1 MQIELGN
8 KYLHIQGF
16 VSPTTI
22 EQIAGSSKQQ
32 PGTYW
37 FFVEYAPVAYP
48 KGTTFH
54 IIIDD
59 TSKKMIPG
67 FYSMR
72 LLDIVD
78 QFGYHQPEISEG
90 WKTICQFAIESLPP
104 VMTVLPEL
112 KTWKHNPNGVKFVN
126 FSDITVQDENTFTK
140 KIYMLVLD
148 DIISWAMHADPV
160 NRKEFAHSF
169 QNIINAH
176 KDEMQ
181 EKASPDFVRKVEDTL
196 HSI

>member
-1 MQIELGN
+1 MQIELEN

-16 VSPTTI
+16 VSPETLG
-22 EQIAGSSKQQ
+22 QMAGNITQQ
-32 PGTYW
+32 QGTYW
-37 FFVEYAPVAYP
+37 FFVEYAPATYS
-48 KGTTFH
+48 KGATFH

-59 TSKKMIPG
+59 AGKKMIPE
-67 FYSMR
+67 FYNMR
-72 LLDIVD
+72 LLEIVD

-90 WKTICQFAIESLPP
+90 WKTICQFAIDSLPP
-104 VMTVLPEL
+104 VMTTLPEL

-126 FSDITVQDENTFTK
+126 LSDITVQDENAFTK

-148 DIISWAMHADPV
+148 DIISWAMHADPA

-169 QNIINAH
+169 RNIINAH

-181 EKASPDFVRKVEDTL
+181 EKASPDFIRKVEDTL
-196 HSI
+196 CSI